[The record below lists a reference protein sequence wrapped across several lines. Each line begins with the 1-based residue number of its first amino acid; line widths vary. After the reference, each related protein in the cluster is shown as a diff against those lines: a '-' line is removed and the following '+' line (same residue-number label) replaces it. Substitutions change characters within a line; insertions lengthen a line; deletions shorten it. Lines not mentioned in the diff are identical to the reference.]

1 MIKTW
6 TRKYLEGDAV
16 IWFVVLALSAW
27 GVLVVY
33 SASSSL
39 AYRVRGGNTEYY
51 LMKHISLLLVSL
63 LAMWVTHKVDYRY
76 FSRISTFALLL
87 SVPLLIYTW
96 KFGESINQA
105 SRWLTLPVLDQA
117 FQPSDL
123 AKLALIAHLAGMLSR
138 RQQVIHN
145 FKSTLLP
152 VLLWCGLICGL
163 IALTDLSSAAMLFAT
178 CLLLMF
184 IGRVPVRYLL
194 VLLLSGVLIG
204 GIALSVGQR
213 GSTALSRMT
222 TFLEKDQ
229 RSFQSE
235 QSCIAIATGGI
246 AGKGWGRS
254 EQRNILPLSYS
265 DFIYA
270 IIIEEYGLLG
280 GISVIILYLILLY
293 RGMQAVSTSEQAFGG
308 LLSAGLSFAIVIQAM
323 INIGVAVGLAPVTGL
338 PLPLV
343 SMGGTSLLFTGIALG
358 IVLST
363 TKKYEM
369 RDMK

>member
-1 MIKTW
+1 MIRTLSN
-6 TRKYLEGDAV
+6 KYLKGDPV
-16 IWFVVLALSAW
+16 VWFVVLALSAL

-33 SASSSL
+33 SAASSL

-63 LAMWVTHKVDYRY
+63 LAMWFTHRVDYRY
-76 FSRISTFALLL
+76 FARISTFALFL
-87 SVPLLIYTW
+87 SVPLLLYTW
-96 KFGESINQA
+96 KFGETINQA
-105 SRWLTLPVLDQA
+105 SRWLVLPVLDQA

-123 AKLALIAHLAGMLSR
+123 AKLALITHLAGMLSR
-138 RQQVIHN
+138 RQQVIQN

-152 VLLWCGLICGL
+152 ILLWCGLICGL

-178 CLLLMF
+178 SLLLMF
-184 IGRVPVRYLL
+184 IGRVPVQYLL
-194 VLLLSGVLIG
+194 ILLLVG
-204 GIALSVGQR
+204 GLVGGAALSLGQR
-213 GSTALSRMT
+213 GSTAMSRIT
-222 TFLEKDQ
+222 TFMDEDQ
-229 RSFQSE
+229 TSFQTQ
-235 QSCIAIATGGI
+235 QSYVAIATGGI

-270 IIIEEYGLLG
+270 IIVEEYGLLG
-280 GISVIILYLILLY
+280 GILVIILYLVLLY
-293 RGMQAVSTSEQAFGG
+293 RGMRAVSMSEQAFGG

-323 INIGVAVGLAPVTGL
+323 LNMAVAVGLAPVTGL

-363 TKKYEM
+363 TKNETV
-369 RDMK
+369 DA